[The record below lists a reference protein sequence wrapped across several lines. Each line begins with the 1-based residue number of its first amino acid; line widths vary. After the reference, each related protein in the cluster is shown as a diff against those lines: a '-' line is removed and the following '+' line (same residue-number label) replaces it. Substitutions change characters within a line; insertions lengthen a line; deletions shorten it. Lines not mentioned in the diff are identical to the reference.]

1 MWKNL
6 LKKGTLRNYVRFF
19 GPAWLV
25 MMADMDASSTIGAA
39 ETGAIFKYGLIWFMI
54 LLIIP
59 LYLVQETSGR
69 IGVATEKGLGEVI
82 RDNYSHNIAIIT
94 TLPMVITDV
103 LTYIIEYLGI
113 AIGLS
118 FFGIPIILSLPIF
131 YLIHLAVV
139 IRRKYGITQT
149 ILVLVSA
156 SLIVAFLATLFVRG
170 VEPYNPVYI
179 VPSQDF
185 LFILAVN
192 VGAVIMPFMLFF
204 QASATAEKV
213 SHIRISSSDKD
224 ISGSLKNNKIS
235 DFKKTAL
242 KSMRIETLLGAFV
255 SEMLMVIVEMAMSGI
270 NPKTNFAS
278 ISELS
283 KGLSA
288 IAGVYSPYLFGIGLI
303 GAAFLAL
310 VVISLGS
317 AWGLMEA
324 LGIKREKSSIVYIL
338 ESFPAVLIAL
348 IIPVTMLI
356 HTVLDLLVIFVF
368 VLIGPG
374 ILMGVIA
381 RNRSIMRDFST
392 SRKGEIAYW
401 ASMIFIII
409 FGVLA
414 MI

>member
-1 MWKNL
+1 MK
-6 LKKGTLRNYVRFF
+6 FF

-39 ETGAIFKYGLIWFMI
+39 ETGAVFKYGLVWFLI

-69 IGVATEKGLGEVI
+69 IGVATEKGFGQVI
-82 RDNYSHNIAIIT
+82 RDNYSHNIALLT
-94 TLPMVITDV
+94 TMPMVLTDV
-103 LTYIIEYLGI
+103 ITYIIEYLGI

-118 FFGIPIILSLPIF
+118 FFGVPIIFSLPIF

-139 IRRKYGITQT
+139 IRRKYGLTEY
-149 ILVLVSA
+149 ILVAVSA
-156 SLIVAFLATLFVRG
+156 SLIVAFLATLMVRG
-170 VEPYNPVYI
+170 IKPYNPVYL
-179 VPSQDF
+179 VPSSGF

-213 SHIRISSSDKD
+213 SHIRKENPDKE
-224 ISGSLKNNKIS
+224 IAGYIAKEKHSK
-235 DFKKTAL
+235 FKRIAL
-242 KSMRIETLLGAFV
+242 KSMRIETLFGAIV
-255 SEMLMVIVEMAMSGI
+255 SEMLMVVVEMSMSGMAP
-270 NPKTNFAS
+270 NMNFAS
-278 ISELS
+278 IPQLS

-317 AWGLMEA
+317 AWGFMEA
-324 LGIKREKSSIVYIL
+324 IGIKREKSSTVYIL
-338 ESFPAVLIAL
+338 ESFPAVIIAL
-348 IIPVTMLI
+348 VIPATQLI
-356 HTVLDLLVIFVF
+356 NSVLDLLVVFVF

-374 ILMGVIA
+374 ILMGMIA
-381 RNRSIMRDFST
+381 RNKAIMDDYST
-392 SRKGEIAYW
+392 SHKGQIAYW
-401 ASMIFIII
+401 ASLIFVII
-409 FGVLA
+409 FGILA
-414 MI
+414 LI

>member
-1 MWKNL
+1 M
-6 LKKGTLRNYVRFF
+6 RNYIRFF

-59 LYLVQETSGR
+59 LYLVQETAGR

-118 FFGIPIILSLPIF
+118 FFGIPIIISLPIF

-139 IRRKYGITQT
+139 IRRKYGVTEA
-149 ILVLVSA
+149 ILLLVSA

-170 VEPYNPVYI
+170 IKPYNPVYI
-179 VPSQDF
+179 VPSPDF

-213 SHIRISSSDKD
+213 SHIRRSSTEKD
-224 ISGSLKNNKIS
+224 ISGDLKDGKVSGFKIA
-235 DFKKTAL
+235 AL
-242 KSMRIETLLGAFV
+242 KSMRIETLLGAIV

-270 NPKTNFAS
+270 NPNTNFAS
-278 ISELS
+278 IPELS

-288 IAGVYSPYLFGIGLI
+288 IAGAYSPYLFGIGLI

-317 AWGLMEA
+317 AWGFMEA

-338 ESFPAVLIAL
+338 ESFPAVIIAL
-348 IIPVTMLI
+348 IIPATMLI
-356 HTVLDLLVIFVF
+356 NTVLDLLVVFVF

-374 ILMGVIA
+374 ILMGMIA
-381 RNRSIMRDFST
+381 RNRSIMSDYST
-392 SRKGEIAYW
+392 SLSGGIAYW
-401 ASMIFIII
+401 TSMVFIIA

-414 MI
+414 LM

>member
-1 MWKNL
+1 MLN
-6 LKKGTLRNYVRFF
+6 KGTFRKYIRFF

-94 TLPMVITDV
+94 TLPMVLTDV

-118 FFGIPIILSLPIF
+118 FFGIPIIFSLPVF

-139 IRRKYGITQT
+139 IRRKYGMTES
-149 ILVLVSA
+149 ILLLVSV

-170 VEPYNPVYI
+170 IKPYNPVYI
-179 VPSQDF
+179 VPSPDF

-213 SHIRISSSDKD
+213 SHIRISVMDKD
-224 ISGSLKNNKIS
+224 IPDGSRNTKIPGLKA
-235 DFKKTAL
+235 TAL
-242 KSMRIETLLGAFV
+242 KSMRIETLLGAVV

-270 NPKTNFAS
+270 NPDTNFAS

-283 KGLSA
+283 NGLSA
-288 IAGVYSPYLFGIGLI
+288 IAGAYSPYLFGIGLI

-317 AWGLMEA
+317 AWGFMEA
-324 LGIKREKSSIVYIL
+324 LGIKREKSSTVYIL
-338 ESFPAVLIAL
+338 ESFPAVIIAL
-348 IIPVTMLI
+348 IIPATMLI
-356 HTVLDLLVIFVF
+356 NTVLDLLVVFVF

-374 ILMGVIA
+374 MLMGMIA
-381 RNRSIMRDFST
+381 RNRSIMSDYST

-401 ASMIFIII
+401 ASMVFIII
-409 FGVLA
+409 FGILA
-414 MI
+414 MT

>member
-1 MWKNL
+1 MLN
-6 LKKGTLRNYVRFF
+6 KGTFRKYIRFF

-94 TLPMVITDV
+94 TLPMVLTDV

-118 FFGIPIILSLPIF
+118 FFGIPIIFSLPVF

-139 IRRKYGITQT
+139 IRRKYGMTES
-149 ILVLVSA
+149 ILLLVSF

-170 VEPYNPVYI
+170 IKPYNPVYI
-179 VPSQDF
+179 VPSPDF

-213 SHIRISSSDKD
+213 SHIRISVMDKD
-224 ISGSLKNNKIS
+224 IPDGSRNTKIS
-235 DFKKTAL
+235 GLKATAL
-242 KSMRIETLLGAFV
+242 KSMRIETLLGAVV

-270 NPKTNFAS
+270 NPDTNFAS

-283 KGLSA
+283 NGLSA
-288 IAGVYSPYLFGIGLI
+288 IAGAYSPYLFGIGLI

-317 AWGLMEA
+317 AWGFMEA
-324 LGIKREKSSIVYIL
+324 LGIKREKSSTVYIL
-338 ESFPAVLIAL
+338 ESFPAVIIAL
-348 IIPVTMLI
+348 IIPATMLI
-356 HTVLDLLVIFVF
+356 NTVLDLLVVFVF

-374 ILMGVIA
+374 MLMGMIA
-381 RNRSIMRDFST
+381 RNRSIMSDYST

-401 ASMIFIII
+401 ASVVFIII
-409 FGVLA
+409 FGILA
-414 MI
+414 MT

>member
-1 MWKNL
+1 L
-6 LKKGTLRNYVRFF
+6 LNKGTFRKYIRFF

-94 TLPMVITDV
+94 TLPMVLTDV

-118 FFGIPIILSLPIF
+118 FFGIPIIFSLPVF

-139 IRRKYGITQT
+139 IRRKYGMTES
-149 ILVLVSA
+149 ILLLVSV

-170 VEPYNPVYI
+170 IKPYNPVYI
-179 VPSQDF
+179 VPSPDF

-213 SHIRISSSDKD
+213 SHIRISVMDKD
-224 ISGSLKNNKIS
+224 IPDGSRNTKIS
-235 DFKKTAL
+235 GLKATAL
-242 KSMRIETLLGAFV
+242 KSMRIETLLGAVV

-270 NPKTNFAS
+270 NPDTNFAS

-283 KGLSA
+283 NGLSA
-288 IAGVYSPYLFGIGLI
+288 IAGAYSPYLFGIGLI

-317 AWGLMEA
+317 AWGFMEA
-324 LGIKREKSSIVYIL
+324 LGIKREKSSTVYIL
-338 ESFPAVLIAL
+338 ESFPAVIIAL
-348 IIPVTMLI
+348 IIPATMLI
-356 HTVLDLLVIFVF
+356 NTVLDLLVVFVF

-374 ILMGVIA
+374 MLMGMIA
-381 RNRSIMRDFST
+381 RNRSIMSDYST

-401 ASMIFIII
+401 ASVVFIII
-409 FGVLA
+409 FGILA
-414 MI
+414 MT

>member
-1 MWKNL
+1 MLN
-6 LKKGTLRNYVRFF
+6 KGTFRKYIRFF

-94 TLPMVITDV
+94 TLPMVLTDV

-118 FFGIPIILSLPIF
+118 FFGIPIIFSLPVF

-139 IRRKYGITQT
+139 IRRKYGMTES
-149 ILVLVSA
+149 ILLLVSV

-170 VEPYNPVYI
+170 IKPYNPVYI
-179 VPSQDF
+179 VPSPDF

-213 SHIRISSSDKD
+213 SHIRISVMDKD
-224 ISGSLKNNKIS
+224 IPDGSRNTKIS
-235 DFKKTAL
+235 GLKATAL
-242 KSMRIETLLGAFV
+242 KSMRIETLLGAVV

-270 NPKTNFAS
+270 NPDTNFAS

-283 KGLSA
+283 NGLSA
-288 IAGVYSPYLFGIGLI
+288 IAGAYSPYLFGIGLI

-317 AWGLMEA
+317 AWGFMEA
-324 LGIKREKSSIVYIL
+324 LGIKREKSSTVYIL
-338 ESFPAVLIAL
+338 ESFPAVIIAL
-348 IIPVTMLI
+348 IIPATMLI
-356 HTVLDLLVIFVF
+356 NTVLDLLVVFVF

-374 ILMGVIA
+374 MLMGMIA
-381 RNRSIMRDFST
+381 RNRSIMSDYST

-401 ASMIFIII
+401 ASMVFIII
-409 FGVLA
+409 FGILA
-414 MI
+414 MT

>member
-1 MWKNL
+1 MLN
-6 LKKGTLRNYVRFF
+6 KGTFRKYIRFF

-94 TLPMVITDV
+94 TLPMVLTDV

-118 FFGIPIILSLPIF
+118 FFGIPIIFSLPVF

-139 IRRKYGITQT
+139 IRRKYGMTES
-149 ILVLVSA
+149 ILLLVSV

-170 VEPYNPVYI
+170 IKPYNPVYI
-179 VPSQDF
+179 VPSPDF

-213 SHIRISSSDKD
+213 SHIRISVMDKD
-224 ISGSLKNNKIS
+224 IPDGSRNTKIS
-235 DFKKTAL
+235 GLKATAL
-242 KSMRIETLLGAFV
+242 KSMRIETLLGAVV

-270 NPKTNFAS
+270 NPDTNFAS

-283 KGLSA
+283 NGLSA
-288 IAGVYSPYLFGIGLI
+288 IAGAYSPYLFGIGLI

-317 AWGLMEA
+317 AWGFMEA
-324 LGIKREKSSIVYIL
+324 LGIKREKSSTVYIL
-338 ESFPAVLIAL
+338 ESFPAVIIAL
-348 IIPVTMLI
+348 IIPATMLI
-356 HTVLDLLVIFVF
+356 NTVLDLLVVFVF

-374 ILMGVIA
+374 ILMGMIA
-381 RNRSIMRDFST
+381 RNRSIMSGYST

-401 ASMIFIII
+401 ASMVFIII
-409 FGVLA
+409 FGILA
-414 MI
+414 MT

>member
-1 MWKNL
+1 MLN
-6 LKKGTLRNYVRFF
+6 KGTFRKYIRFF

-94 TLPMVITDV
+94 TLPMVLTDV

-118 FFGIPIILSLPIF
+118 FFGIPIIFSLPVF

-139 IRRKYGITQT
+139 IRRKYGMTES
-149 ILVLVSA
+149 ILLLVSV

-170 VEPYNPVYI
+170 IKPYNPVYI
-179 VPSQDF
+179 VPSPDF

-213 SHIRISSSDKD
+213 SHIRISVMDKD
-224 ISGSLKNNKIS
+224 IPDGSRNTKIS
-235 DFKKTAL
+235 GLKATAL
-242 KSMRIETLLGAFV
+242 KSMRIETLLGAVV

-270 NPKTNFAS
+270 NPDTNFAS

-283 KGLSA
+283 NGLSA
-288 IAGVYSPYLFGIGLI
+288 IAGAYSPYLFGMGLI

-317 AWGLMEA
+317 AWGFMEA
-324 LGIKREKSSIVYIL
+324 LGIKREKSSTVYIL
-338 ESFPAVLIAL
+338 ESFPAVIIAL
-348 IIPVTMLI
+348 IIPATMLI
-356 HTVLDLLVIFVF
+356 NTVLDLLVVFVF

-374 ILMGVIA
+374 MLMGMIA
-381 RNRSIMRDFST
+381 RNRSIMSDYST

-401 ASMIFIII
+401 ASMVFIII
-409 FGVLA
+409 FGILA
-414 MI
+414 MT

>member
-1 MWKNL
+1 MLN
-6 LKKGTLRNYVRFF
+6 KGTFRKYIRFF

-94 TLPMVITDV
+94 TLPMVLTDV

-118 FFGIPIILSLPIF
+118 FFGIPIIFSLPVF

-139 IRRKYGITQT
+139 IRRKYGMTES
-149 ILVLVSA
+149 ILLLVSV

-170 VEPYNPVYI
+170 IKPYNPVYI
-179 VPSQDF
+179 VPSPDF

-213 SHIRISSSDKD
+213 SHIRISVMDKD
-224 ISGSLKNNKIS
+224 IPDGSRNTKIS
-235 DFKKTAL
+235 GLKATAL
-242 KSMRIETLLGAFV
+242 KSMRIETLLGAVV

-270 NPKTNFAS
+270 NPDTNFAS

-283 KGLSA
+283 NGLSA
-288 IAGVYSPYLFGIGLI
+288 IAGAYSPYLFGIGLI

-317 AWGLMEA
+317 AWGFMEA
-324 LGIKREKSSIVYIL
+324 LGIKREKSSTVYIL
-338 ESFPAVLIAL
+338 ESFPAVIIAL
-348 IIPVTMLI
+348 IIPATMLI
-356 HTVLDLLVIFVF
+356 NTVLDLLVVFVF

-374 ILMGVIA
+374 MLMGMIA
-381 RNRSIMRDFST
+381 RNRSIMSDYST

-401 ASMIFIII
+401 ASVVFIII
-409 FGVLA
+409 FGILA
-414 MI
+414 MT

>member
-1 MWKNL
+1 MLN
-6 LKKGTLRNYVRFF
+6 KGTFSKYIRFF

-94 TLPMVITDV
+94 TLPMVLTDV

-118 FFGIPIILSLPIF
+118 FFGIPIIFSLPVF

-139 IRRKYGITQT
+139 IRRKYGMTES
-149 ILVLVSA
+149 ILLLVSV

-170 VEPYNPVYI
+170 IKPYNPVYI
-179 VPSQDF
+179 VPSPDF

-213 SHIRISSSDKD
+213 SHIRISVMDKD
-224 ISGSLKNNKIS
+224 IPDGSRNTKIS
-235 DFKKTAL
+235 GLKATAL
-242 KSMRIETLLGAFV
+242 KSMRIETLLGAVV

-270 NPKTNFAS
+270 NPDTNFAS

-283 KGLSA
+283 NGLSA
-288 IAGVYSPYLFGIGLI
+288 IAGAYSPYLFGIGLI

-317 AWGLMEA
+317 AWGFMEA
-324 LGIKREKSSIVYIL
+324 LGIKREKSSTVYIL
-338 ESFPAVLIAL
+338 ESFPAVIIAL
-348 IIPVTMLI
+348 IIPATMLI
-356 HTVLDLLVIFVF
+356 NTVLDLLVVFVF

-374 ILMGVIA
+374 MLMGMIA
-381 RNRSIMRDFST
+381 RNRSIMSDYST

-401 ASMIFIII
+401 ASMVFIII
-409 FGVLA
+409 FGILA
-414 MI
+414 MT